1 MQGQPPQAY
10 LAASIPQDKAFA
22 MRALLSLLLATT
34 ALPALA
40 ETIPA
45 TSRITAVTVYP
56 EGAKLTR
63 EVTFTAPAAG
73 SHDLLVT
80 DLPAASDSALIQLQ
94 PAQGVQLGAFN
105 LRADRLPPRED
116 PRTPDQEAA
125 KTEVERLEAAEQQA
139 LMALD
144 AVQAK
149 VDAADAQAAFLSS
162 FSGALPD
169 AATPDTIK
177 AMAAMIGTET
187 LAARQAALAARA
199 ELWPAQKALSEAQV
213 ALQKAREAYD
223 ALPGADTDYT
233 ALSVALTAEAGEHT
247 VTITQYVGEA
257 GWRPFYDLNLTRK
270 DGDALAFNRS
280 VLVTQYTGEDW
291 SDVALTLSSSAPA
304 QQAQPSVL
312 WPELRSIGPEV
323 DEEAL
328 GRVAGAAADMM
339 MEEPVMEAAPAP
351 TTAVAGIE
359 GDTVVYIY
367 PDVVSVASGSEDLRL
382 ALDSL
387 AFTPVVEAVAVPRL
401 DRTAFVSASFT
412 NASDEPLLPG
422 EAMLYRE
429 GVLVGTAWL
438 DVIAPGVETD
448 VGFGALET
456 LRIKREMPK
465 LATGETG
472 VFTTSNE
479 RRESAVITVENTGA
493 EAWPVRLL
501 DLVPYSEQEDLEI
514 EVTADPAPSE
524 TDVDGQRGIL
534 AWEFELAAGGK
545 QTITLEQ
552 TLSWPEGMVLR

>member
-1 MQGQPPQAY
+1 
-10 LAASIPQDKAFA
+10 

-34 ALPALA
+34 AIPALA
-40 ETIPA
+40 DTIPA
-45 TSRITAVTVYP
+45 ASRITAVTVYP

-63 EVTFTAPAAG
+63 EVTFTAPSAG
-73 SHDLLVT
+73 SHELLVT
-80 DLPAASDSALIQLQ
+80 DLPSESSSGQIQLQ
-94 PAQGVQLGAFN
+94 PTEGVRLGAFN

-116 PRTPDQEAA
+116 PLTPDQQAA
-125 KTEVERLEAAEQQA
+125 KAEVERLEAAAQQVQ
-139 LMALD
+139 LELD
-144 AVQAK
+144 AVQAR
-149 VDAADAQAAFLSS
+149 VDAAEAQARFLSS

-169 AATPDTIK
+169 AATPEAIK

-199 ELWPAQKALSEAQV
+199 DLFPAQNALED
-213 ALQKAREAYD
+213 AREALAKAQAAYD
-223 ALPGADTDYT
+223 ALPSADMDYT

-247 VTITQYVGEA
+247 VTITQYVGGA
-257 GWRPFYDLNLTRK
+257 SWRPFYDLDLTRQ
-270 DGDALAFNRS
+270 GSEALAFNRS

-291 SDVALTLSSSAPA
+291 SDVALTLSSSAPS
-304 QQAQPSVL
+304 QQAQPSQL
-312 WPELRSIGPEV
+312 WPELRSIVPEMDNLALAPADFGAAPEAV
-323 DEEAL
+323 MAEEADA
-328 GRVAGAAADMM
+328 RTASAITAGAA
-339 MEEPVMEAAPAP
+339 
-351 TTAVAGIE
+351 IE

-367 PDVVSVASGSEDLRL
+367 PEAVTVASGSEDLRL
-382 ALDSL
+382 PLDSL

-429 GVLVGTAWL
+429 GVLVGTAYL
-438 DVIAPGVETD
+438 DVIAPGVEVD
-448 VGFGALET
+448 IGFGPIET

-479 RRESAVITVENTGA
+479 RTESAVITVENTGT

-501 DLVPYSEQEDLEI
+501 DLVPYSEQDDLEV

-524 TDVDGQRGIL
+524 TDVEGQRGIL
-534 AWEFELAAGGK
+534 AWEFDLAAGGK
-545 QTITLEQ
+545 ETITLENR
-552 TLSWPEGMVLR
+552 LSWPDGMELR